1 MPRDPS
7 NRSVSP
13 KLFPSGTQI
22 AITGGAFKGSTAVVV
37 SLADKMYQ
45 VRLDNQLRTRV
56 KHSST
61 AVVVSLADKMY
72 QVRLDNQLR
81 TRVKHKFVKKLN
93 LLSGKDPARETF
105 EEFEH
110 QVMGVSSAAT
120 TLHEFDETIF
130 ESLEAVMKSLADL
143 LRALHGRRRLMGPEH
158 PETISI
164 DDE

>member
-22 AITGGAFKGSTAVVV
+22 AITGGAFKG
-37 SLADKMYQ
+37 
-45 VRLDNQLRTRV
+45 
-56 KHSST
+56 ST